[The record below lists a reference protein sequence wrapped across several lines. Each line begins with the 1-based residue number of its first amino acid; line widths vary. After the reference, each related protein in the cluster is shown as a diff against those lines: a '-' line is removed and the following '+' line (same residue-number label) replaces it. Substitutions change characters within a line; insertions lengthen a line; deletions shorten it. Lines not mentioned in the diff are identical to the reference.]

1 MKRIILAIIVVALIL
16 GALAWFGLSRRSPHV
31 SAQLIAAAEDI
42 SGYTRADDTRPLD
55 LPADF
60 GPHPDYL
67 TEWWYYT
74 GNLDSVDG
82 RHFGYQLTFFR
93 RAVSPPHL
101 RQSRES
107 DWAADQLYLSHF
119 SLTDVAGD
127 EYRAFER
134 FTRGAAGLAGAQAE
148 PYRVWLEDW
157 QIEQR
162 SPDVVA
168 LHALQDDI
176 VLDLTLTDVKGIILQ
191 GQAGYSLKGAEP
203 GNASYYFSQ
212 TRLQSEGSLTIRG
225 ETFAVG
231 GLSWMDHEFSTSALA
246 PDQVGWDWFS
256 IQLDDGSELMLFQL
270 RKEDGSTDPFS
281 SGTFIAVDG
290 QTTHLAYEDF
300 EIAVGDTW
308 RSPRSGAEYPSQWE
322 LRVPSLDLIL
332 ALEPHL
338 SDQELNVFFVY
349 WEGAVRI
356 MGTRAGNAV
365 VGNGYVEMT
374 GYAASMQGQ
383 F

>member
-1 MKRIILAIIVVALIL
+1 MKRILPAIIVVALIL
-16 GALAWFGLSRRSPHV
+16 GAAAWFGLSRRPPQV
-31 SAQLIAAAEDI
+31 SAQLIAAVEDI
-42 SGYTRADDTRPLD
+42 RGYARADGTRPLD

-101 RQSRES
+101 RQPRES
-107 DWAADQLYLSHF
+107 DWAADQLYLAHF
-119 SLTDVAGD
+119 SLTDVAGN

-162 SPDVVA
+162 APDVVA

-191 GQAGYSLKGAEP
+191 GEAGFSLKGAEP

-212 TRLQSEGSLTIRG
+212 TRLQTEGSVTIRG

-231 GLSWMDHEFSTSALA
+231 GLSWMEHEFSTSALA

-290 QTTHLAYEDF
+290 QTTHLAHEDF

-308 RSPRSGAEYPSQWE
+308 RSLRSGAEYPSQWE

-356 MGTRAGNAV
+356 AGTRAGNAV

>member
-1 MKRIILAIIVVALIL
+1 MKRILPAIIVVALIV
-16 GALAWFGLSRRSPHV
+16 GAVAWFGLSRPPPQV
-31 SAQLIAAAEDI
+31 SAQLIAPAEDI
-42 SGYTRADDTRPLD
+42 SGYARADGTRPLD

-74 GNLDSVDG
+74 GNLDAVDG

-93 RAVSPPHL
+93 RAISPPDL
-101 RQSRES
+101 RQPRDSN
-107 DWAADQLYLSHF
+107 WAADHLYLAHF
-119 SLTDVAGD
+119 TLTDVARD

-176 VLDLTLTDVKGIILQ
+176 VIDLTLTDVKGTVLQ
-191 GQAGYSLKGAEP
+191 GQAGYSPKGSEP

-212 TRLQSEGSLTIRG
+212 TRLQTEGSLTTRG
-225 ETFAVG
+225 ETFSVS

-246 PDQVGWDWFS
+246 PEQVGWDWFS
-256 IQLDDGSELMLFQL
+256 IQLDDGSELMLFQF
-270 RKEDGSTDPFS
+270 RREDGSSDQFS
-281 SGTFIAVDG
+281 SGTFIAADG
-290 QTTHLAYEDF
+290 QTTHLAREDF
-300 EIAVGDTW
+300 DITVGDTW

-322 LRVPSLDLIL
+322 LRVPSLDLTL
-332 ALEPHL
+332 ALEPYL

-349 WEGAVRI
+349 WEGAVHI
-356 MGTRAGNAV
+356 TGTRAGNAV
-365 VGNGYVEMT
+365 AGNGYVEMT